1 MSNVTEISRRFKTYY
16 DGILFWIKQIVDLVG
31 NLSQDE
37 AGAQKWGDSLK
48 VKFALSS
55 VESAFQV
62 LRNEDNARKLDDR
75 LQEIFREDVS
85 MKARIPFKVSS
96 LDTAGAIAASLNI
109 HLQHSIGHGGLISSR
124 HKRLYQVD
132 TAGSNADGHCFLY

>member
-1 MSNVTEISRRFKTYY
+1 MSNATELLRKFKDHY

-37 AGAQKWGDSLK
+37 AGAQKWGESLK

-85 MKARIPFKVSS
+85 MKARIPVSAVPSTS
-96 LDTAGAIAASLNI
+96 LIELCSV
-109 HLQHSIGHGGLISSR
+109 LISQS
-124 HKRLYQVD
+124 L
-132 TAGSNADGHCFLY
+132 